1 MFQYT
6 NYRPQAK
13 FRKVMFLHMSV
24 CPQRGGIPACIAD
37 GIPAC
42 LAAALQGV
50 VSQHALQV
58 SRPTP
63 QGEVGGLAR
72 GGVSRPRTRG
82 GGLQAHTKGSG
93 LQAHTWGV
101 YPSMHWGRHPTPMT
115 ATAAGGTHPT
125 GMHSCFKWEI
135 MREPIRQ
142 CNRYLFIIT

>member
-72 GGVSRPRTRG
+72 GG
-82 GGLQAHTKGSG
+82 LQAHTRGGPTTGGSPG
-93 LQAHTWGV
+93 PHLGEWSPGPHLGGV
-101 YPSMHWGRHPTPMT
+101 SQHALRQTPHPHDGYCCRRYASYWNAFLFQMRNHE
-115 ATAAGGTHPT
+115 GTNPT
-125 GMHSCFKWEI
+125 M
-135 MREPIRQ
+135 
-142 CNRYLFIIT
+142 